1 MSDPLTAA
9 LLTVWAAIQGE
20 YWLFWTLH
28 WKAQGPHSY
37 GSHLLFERL
46 YTARREE
53 IDRLAEVIAAVAG
66 AGALDPT
73 WALEHARAFVERFG
87 DERQGLPAHRAAAA
101 VVEVLTQLR
110 AADQQAAA
118 SPYAMGVQNV
128 LAGIADKQLEALYLL
143 QQAGSRSA
151 RSAPAAPAALG
162 GLGVLGE
169 LGGLLGAP
177 SGAPAG
183 SGSMSPGAYVP
194 RSAAG
199 SELQRAWGHLSP
211 DSEAPVGILGDALGM
226 VPGGEAQART
236 FARGLGVAALL
247 IWGLDYW
254 RNIKR
259 GSR

>member
-1 MSDPLTAA
+1 MHDPLTAA
-9 LLTVWAAIQGE
+9 LLTAWAAIQGE
-20 YWLFWTLH
+20 YWLFWTFH

-53 IDRLAEVIAAVAG
+53 IDRLAEVIAAVGG
-66 AGALDPT
+66 AGALDPA
-73 WALEHARAFVERFG
+73 WALEHARAFVARFDG
-87 DERQGLPAHRAAAA
+87 EGPPAHRAAAA

-118 SPYAMGVQNV
+118 SPYGMAVQNV

-143 QQAGSRSA
+143 QQAGSRSV
-151 RSAPAAPAALG
+151 RSAPAAPAA
-162 GLGVLGE
+162 LGVLGE

-177 SGAPAG
+177 VGPGA
-183 SGSMSPGAYVP
+183 MSAGAYVP

-199 SELQRAWGHLSP
+199 SELQRAWGYLAP
-211 DSEAPVGILGDALGM
+211 DSEAPVGILGDALGL
-226 VPGGEAQART
+226 VPGGETQART

-254 RNIKR
+254 RSQGR
-259 GSR
+259 G